1 MTRLPRGQ
9 HDAQRGIRL
18 ETAGQQRRVLEQH
31 VTRWAR
37 NRWPAAWLAPDVLR
51 VKHPVEIGMQHEAA
65 PSPRPH
71 VWLPNGHALPHDRM

>member
-1 MTRLPRGQ
+1 
-9 HDAQRGIRL
+9 
-18 ETAGQQRRVLEQH
+18 
-31 VTRWAR
+31 
-37 NRWPAAWLAPDVLR
+37 